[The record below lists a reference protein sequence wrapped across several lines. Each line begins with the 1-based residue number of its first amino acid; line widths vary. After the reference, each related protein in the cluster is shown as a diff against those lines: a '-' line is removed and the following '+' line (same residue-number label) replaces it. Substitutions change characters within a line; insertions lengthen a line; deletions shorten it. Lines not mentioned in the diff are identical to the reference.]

1 MSKTFKVPREILER
15 AQAIKESSIEDV
27 PEREHTDESIDK
39 PEKTNAFKD
48 VVFHLASLPINEA
61 KRKPLNE
68 SLKNDQFLSKYVDR
82 HLSKV
87 LLANQHVNAL
97 VLYSYH
103 YSKVKFD
110 KL

>member
-15 AQAIKESSIEDV
+15 AQAIKETSIET
-27 PEREHTDESIDK
+27 EREHTDESIDK

-48 VVFHLASLPINEA
+48 IVFHLASLPINEV

-68 SLKNDQFLSKYVDR
+68 SLKNDQFLNKYVDR
-82 HLSKV
+82 HLSQV
-87 LLANQHVNAL
+87 LLANQHINAL

-103 YSKVKFD
+103 YSKAKFD

>member
-15 AQAIKESSIEDV
+15 AQAIKESTIEA
-27 PEREHTDESIDK
+27 EREHTDESIDK

-48 VVFHLASLPINEA
+48 IVFHLASLPINEV

-68 SLKNDQFLSKYVDR
+68 SLKNDQFLNKYVDR

-87 LLANQHVNAL
+87 LLANQHINAL

-103 YSKVKFD
+103 YSKAKFD

>member
-1 MSKTFKVPREILER
+1 MKNFKVPREIIER
-15 AQAIKESSIEDV
+15 AQAIRESSEQQ
-27 PEREHTDESIDK
+27 PEHISPEECIDK

-48 VVFHLASLPINEA
+48 IVFHLASLPINEV

-87 LLANQHVNAL
+87 LLANQHINAL

-103 YSKVKFD
+103 YSKAKFD